1 MSPGRTDLWPEA
13 ARSTGESRSAG
24 QQGGLAPYGMSSLT
38 SMRPVVESID
48 VIASALIMVH
58 WKHQSSSTSVRLDGW
73 IRAGGSRRAVLL
85 RPESLRLLRLSQ
97 SGDAV
102 RWDCCEDAVLT
113 ALVLWQLA
121 EEQRPFTNEDA
132 RAWQA
137 ATRLTNSEVAQ
148 LFGISSRTWRS
159 YRARA
164 RIPRSVGIAC
174 RAMTRDPLPLQA
186 HVQLSRRLRISS
198 RSSVEG

>member
-1 MSPGRTDLWPEA
+1 MSPGRTDLRPEA
-13 ARSTGESRSAG
+13 ARSTGESGGPG
-24 QQGGLAPYGMSSLT
+24 QQGELAPYGMPLT
-38 SMRPVVESID
+38 STRPVIESID
-48 VIASALIMVH
+48 VIASALIMVRWRH
-58 WKHQSSSTSVRLDGW
+58 RSSPTSVRLDGW
-73 IRAGGSRRAVLL
+73 IRSGGPRRAVLL
-85 RPESLRLLRLSQ
+85 PPESLRLLCVSQ

-102 RWDCCEDAVLT
+102 CWDCCEGAVLT

-159 YRARA
+159 YRAQA

-186 HVQLSRRLRISS
+186 HVQLSRRLRTSS
-198 RSSVEG
+198 LSSVEG

>member
-38 SMRPVVESID
+38 SMRPVVGSID

-102 RWDCCEDAVLT
+102 CWDCCEDAVLT